1 MIKRG
6 WSIIILAALAMFLL
20 ATCYPVFNSPGVSA
34 QSCTAADN
42 VQLMYF
48 HRSERCPSCNNAEQ
62 YTRDTL
68 DKYFTDQVNA
78 GKLSIQSIDYQK
90 DKAMAEKYNV
100 KMQGL
105 KLLITRNGQ
114 QTVKDVPE
122 VWAYVKDRD
131 AYMNFLKNTLDKEL
145 CT

>member
-1 MIKRG
+1 MSRRV
-6 WSIIILAALAMFLL
+6 WVTIIFAAMAILLLAA
-20 ATCYPVFNSPGVSA
+20 CYPVFYGPGA
-34 QSCTAADN
+34 TAEDCATADN
-42 VQLMYF
+42 IQLLYF
-48 HRSERCPSCNNAEQ
+48 HRSERCTSCVNAEQ
-62 YTRDTL
+62 YARDTL
-68 DKYFTDQVNA
+68 DKYFSDQVNA

-90 DKAMAEKYNV
+90 DKAMADKYGV
-100 KMQGL
+100 KVQGL

-122 VWAYVKDRD
+122 VWMYVKDRD